1 MMIME
6 NDDMSTSLEDLI
18 NLVEHLDQVQEPWA
32 RNMTTRFNRLVSGET
47 TDVAAALD
55 LKTPPGKRG
64 WRTVSR
70 VEARNAAIRETAAKF
85 FPALKPTQQADEL
98 AVALRRYEASAWRT
112 DWQKETCPYKAS
124 DLHAAL
130 WLILTRVDHAL
141 SAERIRKIL
150 VTR

>member
-1 MMIME
+1 MPSPL
-6 NDDMSTSLEDLI
+6 DDLI
-18 NLVEHLDQVQEPWA
+18 NLAEHLDRLTEPWA
-32 RNMTTRFNRLVSGET
+32 RSMATRVNRFVSGET
-47 TDVAAALD
+47 RDVAAALD

-70 VEARNAAIRETAAKF
+70 IEARNAAIREAVAKF
-85 FPALKPTQQADEL
+85 FPALKPKQQADEL

-150 VTR
+150 VTS

>member
-1 MMIME
+1 ME
-6 NDDMSTSLEDLI
+6 DKMSTPLDDLI
-18 NLVEHLDQVQEPWA
+18 NLAEHLERVPEPWA
-32 RNMTTRFNRLVSGET
+32 RSMTTRLNRFVSGET
-47 TDVAAALD
+47 GDVAAALD
-55 LKTPPGKRG
+55 LKSPRGKRA
-64 WRTVSR
+64 WRTVSQ
-70 VEARNAAIRETAAKF
+70 VAARNAAIRETAAKF

-98 AVALRRYEASAWRT
+98 AVALRRYEASAWRA

-130 WLILTRVDHAL
+130 WLILSRVDHAL

>member
-1 MMIME
+1 
-6 NDDMSTSLEDLI
+6 MSTPLEDLI
-18 NLVEHLDQVQEPWA
+18 DVVEHLDRLQEPWA
-32 RNMTTRFNRLVSGET
+32 LKVATRLNRFVSGET

-55 LKTPPGKRG
+55 LKIPRGKRG

-70 VEARNAAIRETAAKF
+70 VEARNAAIREAVEKF
-85 FPALKPTQQADEL
+85 FPALKPKQQADEL
-98 AVALRRYEASAWRT
+98 AVALRRYEASAWLA

-141 SAERIRKIL
+141 SARRIRKIL
-150 VTR
+150 ATS